1 MKPRARQSGIARKL
15 AALGVLAATGAAVVV
30 FVSSGGRG
38 TASAETSLQEFVSIQ
53 RVAPNVVVPKPQRNA
68 SRGVFTVDCG
78 TNGNGKFSPDN
89 PVAQPGIKNGA
100 EHVHDFVGN
109 LAITADTSD
118 AALAASGT
126 TCKNGDRSSYFWPVV
141 RIDENVRAEQA
152 DTDAALAGTVPTVSC
167 PNVADRLPAVPASA
181 AGRVRSLLTRLDTL
195 TAAANARL
203 AASKGQIDAGFNNSV
218 LDRLRVQR
226 TATIKQISQVM
237 TWHGRRPTALVST
250 VDCEVSY
257 DGLHAGHTK
266 AGSTTGVATPTVSCP
281 SVKDKL
287 APIPDRAVDE
297 VNRNLAELDKQI
309 AEANQRLVT
318 AADEGG
324 QSFIENAIL
333 GPLKAKRA
341 AVLNRIATAIGRQT
355 AKPQDLQALAAC
367 ALAGATAPAT
377 PAPSA
382 SAAAPLPDPS
392 GPDLELPNNTGGIVR
407 PASVR
412 IEYRGNATS
421 KVVGMP
427 KFLRAL
433 TGDAKPTSRGPA
445 NARAT
450 WTCSGFTDRLSDKYP
465 ICPAG
470 RQVMRVQDFPGCWD
484 GKNIDSE
491 NHRSHLAFADKATG
505 ACPAGFVA
513 IPQLRISISYNIP
526 REVQQRG
533 QFALDSF
540 PEENHNP
547 FSDHNDFINVNSNR
561 QMSKIAAC
569 INTGRRC
576 S

>member
-1 MKPRARQSGIARKL
+1 MKPGTKQSGIVRKL
-15 AALGVLAATGAAVVV
+15 AALSVLAATGAAVVV

-38 TASAETSLQEFVSIQ
+38 TASAETSLQDFVSIK
-53 RVAPNVVVPKPQRNA
+53 RVTPNVVLPTPQRNA

-118 AALAASGT
+118 EDLAASGT
-126 TCKNGDRSSYFWPVV
+126 TCKNGDRSAYFWPVV

-152 DTDAALAGTVPTVSC
+152 DTDAALANTTPTVSC
-167 PNVADRLPAVPASA
+167 PSVADRLPAVPSSA
-181 AGRVRSLLTRLDTL
+181 AGQVQSLLAKLDKL

-203 AASKGQIDAGFNNSV
+203 AASKGQIDADFNNSV
-218 LDRLRVQR
+218 LDPLRTQR
-226 TATIKQISQVM
+226 TAIIKQISRVM
-237 TWHGRRPTALVST
+237 SWNGRKPAGLVST
-250 VDCEVSY
+250 VECEVSY
-257 DGLHAGHTK
+257 DGLHAGHTAASAK
-266 AGSTTGVATPTVSCP
+266 A
-281 SVKDKL
+281 SV
-287 APIPDRAVDE
+287 
-297 VNRNLAELDKQI
+297 
-309 AEANQRLVT
+309 
-318 AADEGG
+318 
-324 QSFIENAIL
+324 
-333 GPLKAKRA
+333 
-341 AVLNRIATAIGRQT
+341 
-355 AKPQDLQALAAC
+355 
-367 ALAGATAPAT
+367 AT

-382 SAAAPLPDPS
+382 SAAAPPADPS

-421 KVVGMP
+421 KVVPMP

-450 WTCSGFTDRLSDKYP
+450 WTCSGFADRLSDKYP

-470 RQVMRVQDFPGCWD
+470 SQVMRVQDFPGCWD

-491 NHRSHLAFADKATG
+491 NHRSHLAFADKTSG

-526 REVQQRG
+526 REVQDRG

-547 FSDHNDFINVNSNR
+547 FSDHNDFINVNSTR
-561 QMSKIAAC
+561 QMKAIAAC
-569 INTGRRC
+569 INAGRRN